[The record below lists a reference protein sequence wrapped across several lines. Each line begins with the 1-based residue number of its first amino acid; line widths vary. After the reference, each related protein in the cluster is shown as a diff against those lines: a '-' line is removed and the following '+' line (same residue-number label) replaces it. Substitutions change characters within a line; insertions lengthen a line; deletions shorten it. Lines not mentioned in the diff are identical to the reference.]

1 MKGKIKVIIITMVVL
16 LIGTGAL
23 LWKFNDM
30 SKTIAKQEK
39 ERLKEERDLLEDQS
53 GKAIDEVK
61 EVDITP
67 LYMSGD
73 NKNVVTTEFDSVGE
87 IYSAEKSA
95 DVEENLTTIKKNK
108 AFSLDNALWAYNPYG
123 TNRNSM
129 YLYFK
134 TNGNSYCRYTVSV
147 KDTKIPDFTRT
158 VIAGASGNLTKEH
171 EFQVLGLVA
180 GETNYI
186 TIRVY
191 NSKDELSTVKTF
203 SVKIPGSRVKA
214 PQKLETTDGRSKT
227 TISNGLYVVF
237 QDGKEFTTIKKVT
250 TGKKKKKTQKKKVVT
265 KKYAILLYD
274 NSGVLRGEIPTDGY
288 CGRNIEEIYDTMMY
302 ATSET
307 KLSQVNALGQVTK
320 TFSLDGYKQAGEFT
334 YDGYGNVYVIA
345 TANGK
350 QATPRSKVI
359 ELKLEDGAVTEKVDM
374 DTLLKS
380 VYKKETKGSKKKN
393 VDWVGLNSVQIV
405 GTNEMLLSAKNL
417 SSLIKVSNIGSL
429 IPRIDYIIA
438 DKKLYEPYKSL
449 SKKVLKKSAGEEEAE
464 EPEETPVVNNILH
477 KEKKPDPFEAQ
488 FGQEAVTY
496 QARSTEGQSYISLL
510 NANTGNG
517 AKANGEAYY
526 YRYLVDETAKTYEL
540 RDKTALDQTKKD
552 GNVTA
557 EKDIYIYCCSDGKY
571 FVEGDWNDRMIRRF
585 NLEKRPYRV
594 YKKDFKGFWFY

>member
-16 LIGTGAL
+16 LIGTGVL

-30 SKTIAKQEK
+30 SKTIAKQEQ
-39 ERLKEERDLLEDQS
+39 EHLKEERDLLEDQK

-61 EVDITP
+61 EIDITP

-73 NKNVVTTEFDSVGE
+73 QKNVVTTEFNSVRE

-95 DVEENLTTIKKNK
+95 DVEEKLTTIKKNK
-108 AFSLDNALWAYNPYG
+108 TFSLDNALWAYNPYG
-123 TNRNSM
+123 TNRNAM

-134 TNGNSYCRYTVSV
+134 TGGRSYCRYTVSV
-147 KDTKIPDFTRT
+147 KDEKIPDFTRT
-158 VIAGASGNLTKEH
+158 EIAGDSGNLTKEH

-186 TIRVY
+186 TVRVY
-191 NSKDELSTVKTF
+191 NSNDELSTVKTF
-203 SVKIPGSRVKA
+203 SVKIPESRVKA
-214 PQKLETTDGRSKT
+214 PQKLEITDGRSKT
-227 TISNGLYVVF
+227 TISNGLYIVF
-237 QDGKEFTTIKKVT
+237 QDGKEFTETKKVA
-250 TGKKKKKTQKKKVVT
+250 GKKKAKKKKVVT
-265 KKYAILLYD
+265 KKYAILFYD

-302 ATSET
+302 ASGET

-350 QATPRSKVI
+350 KATPKSKII
-359 ELKLEDGAVTEKVDM
+359 ELKLEDGAVTQKVDM

-380 VYKKETKGSKKKN
+380 VYNKAVKSSKKKN

-438 DKKLYEPYKSL
+438 DKKLYKSYKSL
-449 SKKVLKKSAGEEEAE
+449 SKKVLKKSAGEEATE
-464 EPEETPVVNNILH
+464 EPEETPAVNNILR
-477 KEKKPDPFEAQ
+477 KEKRPDPFEAQ

-510 NANTGNG
+510 NTNAGNG
-517 AKANGEAYY
+517 AKANGESYY
-526 YRYLVDETAKTYEL
+526 YRYLVDETTKTYEL
-540 RDKTALDQTKKD
+540 KDKTALDQTKKD
-552 GNVTA
+552 GNITA
-557 EKDIYIYCCSDGKY
+557 EKDVYIYCCSDGKY
-571 FVEGDWNDRMIRRF
+571 FVEGDWNDRIIRQF

>member
-1 MKGKIKVIIITMVVL
+1 MKGKIRVIIITMVVL
-16 LIGTGAL
+16 LIGTGVL

-30 SKTIAKQEK
+30 SKKIAKQEQ

-61 EVDITP
+61 EVNITP
-67 LYMSGD
+67 LYLSGD
-73 NKNVVTTEFDSVGE
+73 QKNVVTTEFDSVKE

-108 AFSLDNALWAYNPYG
+108 TFSLDNALWAYNPYG
-123 TNRNSM
+123 TNRNAM

-134 TNGNSYCRYTVSV
+134 TSGNSYCRYTVSV

-158 VIAGASGNLTKEH
+158 ETAGASGNLTKEH

-180 GETNYI
+180 GEMNYI

-203 SVKIPGSRVKA
+203 SVNIPGSRVKA

-237 QDGKEFTTIKKVT
+237 QDGKEFTTVKKVI
-250 TGKKKKKTQKKKVVT
+250 TGKKKKKTKKKKVVT

-302 ATSET
+302 ASSET

-334 YDGYGNVYVIA
+334 YDGYGNVYVIV

-350 QATPRSKVI
+350 KATPRSKVI
-359 ELKLEDGAVTEKVDM
+359 ELKLEDGAVTQKVDM

-393 VDWVGLNSVQIV
+393 VDWVGLNSVQVV
-405 GTNEMLLSAKNL
+405 GTNEMLLSAKKL

-429 IPRIDYIIA
+429 LPRIDYIIA
-438 DKKLYEPYKSL
+438 DKKLYESYKTL
-449 SKKVLKKSAGEEEAE
+449 SKKVLKKSAGEEATEV
-464 EPEETPVVNNILH
+464 PEETPIVNNILH

-496 QARSTEGQSYISLL
+496 QSRSTEGQSYISLL
-510 NANTGNG
+510 NTNTGNG
-517 AKANGEAYY
+517 AKANGESYY

-540 RDKTALDQTKKD
+540 RDKTAFDQTKKD
-552 GNVTA
+552 GNIMA
-557 EKDIYIYCCSDGKY
+557 KKDIYIYCCSDEKY
-571 FVEGDWNDRMIRRF
+571 FVEGDWNDRIIRRF